1 MKKTFLKITAVCAA
15 CSMLSASA
23 WAQSESQN
31 QPDQQTNDVS
41 ANRSW
46 STKHLS
52 ATGRDGEH
60 PVRASQLSGAPVND
74 SSGQRVATIED
85 TIINPTSG
93 KIDFALLSLNGAAEK
108 SSSTYSGN
116 SSASQTQSSATAT
129 STSPS
134 RLVPVPWSLLKTSS
148 GSSQYSSGSE
158 KPTFSL
164 NVEQSKL
171 SSAPSVNA
179 SELSQSEWQ
188 QRVYSFYGV
197 TPGSPSM
204 GTSTG
209 AAESPTGQIKGEGA
223 RRMEN
228 TTPERQQPAM
238 P

>member
-1 MKKTFLKITAVCAA
+1 MKKTFLKITVVCAA

-23 WAQSESQN
+23 WAQLQSQN
-31 QPDQQTNDVS
+31 QPVQQSNDSS

-60 PVRASQLSGAPVND
+60 PVRASQLNGALVND

-93 KIDFALLSLNGAAEK
+93 KVDFALLSLNGAAEK
-108 SSSTYSGN
+108 SSSAYSSN
-116 SSASQTQSSATAT
+116 STTAA

-134 RLVPVPWSLLKTSS
+134 RLVPVPWSLLKMPS
-148 GSSQYSSGSE
+148 GSSQYSSSSE
-158 KPTFSL
+158 KPTFTL

-171 SSAPSVNA
+171 NSAPSVNA
-179 SELSQSEWQ
+179 SELGQSEWQ

-204 GTSTG
+204 GTPSMG
-209 AAESPTGQIKGEGA
+209 GAESPTGQVKGEGA

-228 TTPERQQPAM
+228 TTPERPQPAM

>member
-1 MKKTFLKITAVCAA
+1 M
-15 CSMLSASA
+15 
-23 WAQSESQN
+23 
-31 QPDQQTNDVS
+31 
-41 ANRSW
+41 
-46 STKHLS
+46 
-52 ATGRDGEH
+52 
-60 PVRASQLSGAPVND
+60 RASQLSGAPVND

-85 TIINPTSG
+85 TIINPASG
-93 KIDFALLSLNGAAEK
+93 KIDFALLSLNGAAER
-108 SSSTYSGN
+108 SSSAYSGN
-116 SSASQTQSSATAT
+116 SSGSQTQSSATAT

-134 RLVPVPWSLLKTSS
+134 RLVPVPWSLLKTAS
-148 GSSQYSSGSE
+148 GSSQYSSSSE

-171 SSAPSVNA
+171 SSAPSVSA

>member
-1 MKKTFLKITAVCAA
+1 
-15 CSMLSASA
+15 MLSASA

-31 QPDQQTNDVS
+31 QPDQQANDAS

-60 PVRASQLSGAPVND
+60 PVRASQLSGAPVNN

-85 TIINPTSG
+85 TIINPASG
-93 KIDFALLSLNGAAEK
+93 KIDFALLSLNGAAER
-108 SSSTYSGN
+108 SSSAYSGN
-116 SSASQTQSSATAT
+116 SSGSQTQSSATAT

-134 RLVPVPWSLLKTSS
+134 RLVPVPWSLLKRSS
-148 GSSQYSSGSE
+148 GSSQYSSSSE

-171 SSAPSVNA
+171 SSAPSVSA

-197 TPGSPSM
+197 TPGSPAM

-209 AAESPTGQIKGEGA
+209 GAESPTGQIKGEGA